1 MAPIAKVKSVIPIFA
16 QISPQ
21 ATPQFDKPSTTPALP
36 TSLTSETLTS
46 QSLSPPSILAS
57 MSVYLYPLDQIA
69 AFVDS

>member
-1 MAPIAKVKSVIPIFA
+1 MAPIAKAKSVIPIFA

-21 ATPQFDKPSTTPALP
+21 FDKSSATPALP